1 MKKISLILVA
11 ISLFVFS
18 NANAQKKYLAVS
30 ETPGQIISYINA
42 HFPKSE
48 IISVKKDKEDLK
60 TEYKVKLNTMVE
72 LEFDG
77 NFSIKKIESKSALPQ
92 SVVPEK
98 IVAYIHK
105 NYPNNKILEWKK
117 EKKGQKIELDNDI
130 DVVFDLNGKFLGIDR

>member
-48 IISVKKDKEDLK
+48 IISVKKDKEVLK

-92 SVVPEK
+92 SVVPTR
-98 IVAYIHK
+98 IAAYVQK
-105 NYPNNKILEWKK
+105 NYPDNKIIEWKK
-117 EKKGQKIELDNDI
+117 KKKGQKIELDNDI
-130 DVVFDLNGKFLGIDR
+130 DLVFDLIGKFLGIDR

>member
-48 IISVKKDKEDLK
+48 IISVKKDKEVLK

-105 NYPNNKILEWKK
+105 NYPNNKILEWKH

>member
-11 ISLFVFS
+11 ISLSVFS

-48 IISVKKDKEDLK
+48 IISVKKDKEVLK

>member
-48 IISVKKDKEDLK
+48 IISVKKDKEVLK

-92 SVVPEK
+92 SVAPEK

>member
-48 IISVKKDKEDLK
+48 IISVKKDKEVLK

-77 NFSIKKIESKSALPQ
+77 NFSIKKIESKRALPQ
-92 SVVPEK
+92 SVDPEK

>member
-48 IISVKKDKEDLK
+48 IISVKKDKEVLK

-72 LEFDG
+72 IEFDG

>member
-48 IISVKKDKEDLK
+48 IISVKKDKEVLK

-117 EKKGQKIELDNDI
+117 EKKGQKIELDNNI

>member
-48 IISVKKDKEDLK
+48 IISVKKDKEVLK

-92 SVVPEK
+92 SVFPEK

>member
-42 HFPKSE
+42 HFFNSE
-48 IISVKKDKEDLK
+48 IISVKKDKEVLK

-105 NYPNNKILEWKK
+105 NYPKADSSYKCN
-117 EKKGQKIELDNDI
+117 
-130 DVVFDLNGKFLGIDR
+130 FFLIC

>member
-30 ETPGQIISYINA
+30 KTPGQIISYINA

-48 IISVKKDKEDLK
+48 IISVKKDKEVLK

>member
-48 IISVKKDKEDLK
+48 IISVKKDKEVLK

-117 EKKGQKIELDNDI
+117 EKRGQKIELDNDI

>member
-48 IISVKKDKEDLK
+48 IISVKKDKEVLK

-77 NFSIKKIESKSALPQ
+77 HFSIKNIESKDALPQ
-92 SVVPEK
+92 SVVPTR
-98 IVAYIHK
+98 IAAYVQK
-105 NYPNNKILEWKK
+105 NYPDNKIIEWKK
-117 EKKGQKIELDNDI
+117 KKKGQKIELDNDI
-130 DVVFDLNGKFLGIDR
+130 DLVFDLSGKFLGIDR

>member
-48 IISVKKDKEDLK
+48 IISVKKDKEVLK

-77 NFSIKKIESKSALPQ
+77 NISIKKIESKSALPQ

>member
-48 IISVKKDKEDLK
+48 IISVKKDKEVLK

-92 SVVPEK
+92 SVVAEK

-117 EKKGQKIELDNDI
+117 EKKG
-130 DVVFDLNGKFLGIDR
+130 

>member
-1 MKKISLILVA
+1 M
-11 ISLFVFS
+11 FVFS

-48 IISVKKDKEDLK
+48 IISVKKDKEVLK

>member
-48 IISVKKDKEDLK
+48 IISVKKDKEVLK

>member
-1 MKKISLILVA
+1 MKKINLILVA

-48 IISVKKDKEDLK
+48 IISVKKDKEVLK

-105 NYPNNKILEWKK
+105 NYPNNKILEGEK
-117 EKKGQKIELDNDI
+117 EKKQQKIELDNDI
-130 DVVFDLNGKFLGIDR
+130 DVVFDVNEKYMGIVR

>member
-1 MKKISLILVA
+1 MKKISLNLVA

-48 IISVKKDKEDLK
+48 NISVKKDKEVLK

>member
-48 IISVKKDKEDLK
+48 IISVKKDKEVLK

-72 LEFDG
+72 LEFDATSQLKRLKAKVL
-77 NFSIKKIESKSALPQ
+77 FPRALSPKK
-92 SVVPEK
+92 
-98 IVAYIHK
+98 
-105 NYPNNKILEWKK
+105 
-117 EKKGQKIELDNDI
+117 
-130 DVVFDLNGKFLGIDR
+130 

>member
-48 IISVKKDKEDLK
+48 IISVKKDKEVLK

-117 EKKGQKIELDNDI
+117 EKKGQRIELDNDI

>member
-48 IISVKKDKEDLK
+48 IISVKKDKEVLK

-77 NFSIKKIESKSALPQ
+77 NFSIKKIGSKSALPQ
-92 SVVPEK
+92 SVAPEK

>member
-48 IISVKKDKEDLK
+48 IISVKKDKEVLK

-130 DVVFDLNGKFLGIDR
+130 DVVFDLNGNFLGIDR

>member
-48 IISVKKDKEDLK
+48 IISVKKDKEVLK

-130 DVVFDLNGKFLGIDR
+130 DMVFDLNGKFLGIDR

>member
-48 IISVKKDKEDLK
+48 NISVKKDKEVLK

-117 EKKGQKIELDNDI
+117 EKKGQKIELDNGI

>member
-48 IISVKKDKEDLK
+48 IISVKKDKEVLK

-117 EKKGQKIELDNDI
+117 EKR
-130 DVVFDLNGKFLGIDR
+130 GKK

>member
-48 IISVKKDKEDLK
+48 IISVKKDKEVLK

-117 EKKGQKIELDNDI
+117 EKKGQKIELDNDF

>member
-48 IISVKKDKEDLK
+48 IISVKKDKEVLK

-92 SVVPEK
+92 SVVPKK

>member
-48 IISVKKDKEDLK
+48 IISVKKDKEVLK

-130 DVVFDLNGKFLGIDR
+130 DVVFDLNGKF

>member
-48 IISVKKDKEDLK
+48 IISVKKDKEVLK

-105 NYPNNKILEWKK
+105 NYPNNKFLKK
-117 EKKGQKIELDNDI
+117 KKKKKGQKIELDNDI

>member
-48 IISVKKDKEDLK
+48 IISVKKDKEVLK

-130 DVVFDLNGKFLGIDR
+130 DVVFDLNGKFLGFDR

>member
-1 MKKISLILVA
+1 
-11 ISLFVFS
+11 
-18 NANAQKKYLAVS
+18 
-30 ETPGQIISYINA
+30 
-42 HFPKSE
+42 
-48 IISVKKDKEDLK
+48 
-60 TEYKVKLNTMVE
+60 MVE

-92 SVVPEK
+92 SVLPEK

>member
-48 IISVKKDKEDLK
+48 IISVEKDKEFLK

-72 LEFDG
+72 LVFDG

>member
-30 ETPGQIISYINA
+30 ETPGQIISYINV

-48 IISVKKDKEDLK
+48 IISVKKDKEVLK

>member
-48 IISVKKDKEDLK
+48 IISVKKDKEVLK

-77 NFSIKKIESKSALPQ
+77 NFSIKKIESKSTHPK

-98 IVAYIHK
+98 IFAYIHK

>member
-48 IISVKKDKEDLK
+48 IISVKKDKEVLK

-77 NFSIKKIESKSALPQ
+77 DFSIKKIESKSALPQ

>member
-48 IISVKKDKEDLK
+48 IISVKKDKEIFK

-117 EKKGQKIELDNDI
+117 EKKGQKIELDNGI

>member
-48 IISVKKDKEDLK
+48 IISVKKDKEVLK

-130 DVVFDLNGKFLGIDR
+130 DVVFDLNGKFMGIDR

>member
-48 IISVKKDKEDLK
+48 IISVKKDKEVLK

-92 SVVPEK
+92 NIITKK

>member
-48 IISVKKDKEDLK
+48 IISVKKDKEVLK

-105 NYPNNKILEWKK
+105 NYPNNKILERKK

>member
-48 IISVKKDKEDLK
+48 IISVKKDKEVLK

-92 SVVPEK
+92 SIVPEK